1 MTSRSCTIL
10 IAALLVLSAAPA
22 SAQTP
27 ADPGAAANVRQSEQ
41 YERAL
46 HSNSSF
52 RAQRIKKECGPIND
66 PQLHQQCVDS
76 FQSEGAPSST
86 KHRQQ

>member
-1 MTSRSCTIL
+1 
-10 IAALLVLSAAPA
+10 
-22 SAQTP
+22 
-27 ADPGAAANVRQSEQ
+27 VRQSGQ

-66 PQLHQQCVDS
+66 PELHQQCVDS